1 MFFWVA
7 KQNSFVFYVKD
18 FGVDILLCWLY
29 KSWLKDLKKGGGGVL
44 KWTNCFAFDRNVEN
58 VGFEFLKDLFWDGF
72 LGKVSKVIYLFWS
85 YWVKWAGY

>member
-29 KSWLKDLKKGGGGVL
+29 KSWLKDLKKGGGGFLSERIVL
-44 KWTNCFAFDRNVEN
+44 HLIEMWRM
-58 VGFEFLKDLFWDGF
+58 LDLSF
-72 LGKVSKVIYLFWS
+72 
-85 YWVKWAGY
+85 